1 MTITLPSITK
11 AVKDVWMN
19 SFVVKV
25 DLNLNHIAH
34 SPPYTIHQSGM
45 ESRSASDIR
54 KILELKSI
62 TVIAM
67 SQGKVVIE
75 RGFILTLSSYCN
87 NFCLVHKSN

>member
-11 AVKDVWMN
+11 AVKDVRMN

-67 SQGKVVIE
+67 SQGKVVI
-75 RGFILTLSSYCN
+75 RKRFYFN
-87 NFCLVHKSN
+87 P